1 MKTLADIRRFSEKYI
16 ERKLREE
23 VEKRGGICL
32 KFQSMTDTGY
42 PDRIILLPLGMISF
56 VELKTRGKKPTKL
69 QMMRHTQ
76 LRKMGFPVFVI
87 DDSEN
92 IINILNEIQA
102 V

>member
-69 QMMRHTQ
+69 QLMRHTQ
-76 LRKMGFPVFVI
+76 LREMGFPVFVI
-87 DDSEN
+87 DDSED

-102 V
+102 I

>member
-32 KFQSMTDTGY
+32 KFHSMTDTGY

-56 VELKTRGKKPTKL
+56 VELKSKGKKPTKL

-76 LRKMGFPVFVI
+76 LREMGFPVFVI

-92 IINILNEIQA
+92 INNILDGIQA
-102 V
+102 L